1 MKTPLSRV
9 TRKCQKHSICNFIFF
24 FSKKRLKVMYKTINR
39 KKEVRKKEENQ
50 DQTRPLYKINL
61 FQENIRNLF
70 IKIMLSIHQA

>member
-1 MKTPLSRV
+1 MSQENVK
-9 TRKCQKHSICNFIFF
+9 SIQFVILFF
-24 FSKKRLKVMYKTINR
+24 FLFKKRLKVMYKTINR

-70 IKIMLSIHQA
+70 IQIMLSIHQA

>member
-1 MKTPLSRV
+1 
-9 TRKCQKHSICNFIFF
+9 
-24 FSKKRLKVMYKTINR
+24 MYKTINR